1 MNDDYAEC
9 LVARKASGFWRFLK
23 YLLIM
28 LTALA
33 CLITFGT
40 GNLIVFIVAIALGVG
55 VYFVSLNADIEYEY
69 LYFDKEIT
77 VDKILNKTRRKRVAV
92 FEMDKIEI
100 MAPLKSYHL
109 DNFKNRTF
117 KEVDYSSGIAG
128 MPEVR
133 YCFYYNG
140 TQKVIFEPDQAMMKM
155 IRNVSPRK
163 IFMD

>member
-9 LVARKASGFWRFLK
+9 LVARKASGLFRFLK
-23 YLLIM
+23 YLLVM
-28 LTALA
+28 LSALA
-33 CLITFGT
+33 CLFSFGT
-40 GNLIVFIVAIALGVG
+40 GNMIAFILAVVFGVG
-55 VYFVSLNADIEYEY
+55 VYFVSLYADIEYEY
-69 LYFDKEIT
+69 TYFDKEIT

-92 FEMDKIEI
+92 YEMDKIEI

-117 KEVDYSSGIAG
+117 KEVDLSSGIAG

-140 TQKVIFEPDQAMMKM
+140 EKKVIFEPDQAMMKM